1 MKILKT
7 LSILIVIA
15 IVVFGCVNNK
25 KEEVIKIGVILPL
38 SGDVAVYGKSLQNG
52 LDLALGKYMKENP
65 LKMKVKLIYE
75 DSKADPKIAVSS
87 MQKLTTVDKCNIVL
101 GGFSSS
107 EVLSIAPI
115 AEKNKVVLI
124 SPTASSPNVTNAGDY
139 IFRIT
144 PSDNFDGEIMARFA
158 YKELNLRNVALIFSN
173 NDYGLGISKVF
184 VSKFISLGGKISVQ
198 KSFESGVND
207 FKPQLTS
214 IKEAKP
220 DGIYIIAAGEIGI
233 ILKQKSEIN
242 LINTKT
248 FTVGLAENPKTIE
261 IAGNAAN
268 YVYYSYPA
276 FQVNSD
282 NATIK
287 NFVADYKS
295 KFSKEPDVLVAYG
308 YDLMNI
314 TLSVL
319 ENNFES
325 SDKIKNA
332 LYRIKNFSGITG
344 QTSFD
349 KNGDVTKSAGIKVIK
364 QGKFEWYI
372 NNFN

>member
-1 MKILKT
+1 MKIIKT
-7 LSILIVIA
+7 FGILIITVI
-15 IVVFGCVNNK
+15 IGFGCVNNK

-38 SGDVAVYGKSLQNG
+38 SGDVAIYGKSLQNG
-52 LDLALGKYMKENP
+52 LDLALEKYTKENP
-65 LKMKVKLIYE
+65 NKMKVKLIYE

-87 MQKLTTVDKCNIVL
+87 MQKLTSVDNCKIVL

-115 AEKNKVVLI
+115 AENNKIVLI
-124 SPTASSPNVTNAGDY
+124 SPTASSPNITKAGDY
-139 IFRIT
+139 IFRTT
-144 PSDNFDGEIMARFA
+144 PSDNFDGEIMAKFA
-158 YKELNLRNVALIFSN
+158 FKELNLRNVALIFCN

-184 VSKFISLGGKISVQ
+184 VSKFISFGGKICVQ

-207 FKPQLTS
+207 FKTQLTA

-220 DGIYIIAAGEIGI
+220 DGLYIIAAGEIGI

-242 LINTKT
+242 FINTKT

-261 IAGNAAN
+261 IAGSAAN
-268 YVYYSYPA
+268 NVYYSYPA

-282 NATIK
+282 NEAIK
-287 NFVADYKS
+287 NFVDDYKS
-295 KFSKEPDVLVAYG
+295 EYSKEPDVLVAYG
-308 YDLMNI
+308 FDLMNI

-319 ENNFES
+319 ENNYDS

-332 LYRIKNFSGITG
+332 LYRLKKFNGVTG

-364 QGKFEWYI
+364 QGRFEWYI

>member
-1 MKILKT
+1 M
-7 LSILIVIA
+7 
-15 IVVFGCVNNK
+15 
-25 KEEVIKIGVILPL
+25 
-38 SGDVAVYGKSLQNG
+38 
-52 LDLALGKYMKENP
+52 
-65 LKMKVKLIYE
+65 
-75 DSKADPKIAVSS
+75 
-87 MQKLTTVDKCNIVL
+87 
-101 GGFSSS
+101 
-107 EVLSIAPI
+107 
-115 AEKNKVVLI
+115 
-124 SPTASSPNVTNAGDY
+124 
-139 IFRIT
+139 
-144 PSDNFDGEIMARFA
+144 
-158 YKELNLRNVALIFSN
+158 
-173 NDYGLGISKVF
+173 
-184 VSKFISLGGKISVQ
+184 
-198 KSFESGVND
+198 
-207 FKPQLTS
+207 
-214 IKEAKP
+214 
-220 DGIYIIAAGEIGI
+220 
-233 ILKQKSEIN
+233 
-242 LINTKT
+242 INTKT